1 MWLSLPVCAAAE
13 PAEEATVFNRG
24 GMLRPILLGRAE
36 KDPRTVLIDTQE
48 GGCLSEDARVAQ
60 GGVVD
65 KCWFSSIHGRVCSK
79 QSILSRSQAAAT
91 FSFPFKTLL
100 STSWNISPE
109 YRRE

>member
-13 PAEEATVFNRG
+13 EATVFNRR
-24 GMLRPILLGRAE
+24 GMLRPILPGCAE
-36 KDPRTVLIDTQE
+36 KDPRTILIDTQE
-48 GGCLSEDARVAQ
+48 GGCLSEDTRMAQ
-60 GGVVD
+60 GGVGD
-65 KCWFSSIHGRVCSK
+65 KCSFLWMLGRVCSI
-79 QSILSRSQAAAT
+79 QSILSRSQAAVT